1 VQSVGNKLPVSK
13 GKVLR
18 EIVLVLREIWHCIVG
33 TTFLPP
39 ANPMFK
45 NILYN
50 FKDFTIPLTV
60 QTIVQ
65 GGLFL

>member
-1 VQSVGNKLPVSK
+1 MQSVGNKLPVSK

-18 EIVLVLREIWHCIVG
+18 EIVLVLREIWHCFVS

-39 ANPMFK
+39 ANPIFE
-45 NILYN
+45 NILYY
-50 FKDFTIPLTV
+50 FKDFNTPLTI

-65 GGLFL
+65 VGLFL